1 MYSMCVILSLF
12 SVLSHR
18 VGALQI
24 SIIIIIIV
32 GTACYFS
39 TSFCFERLSFICFIS
54 PYLNLFICS
63 KVTLIKKLKSMDLSN
78 GLELFASKVAQCMNN
93 YVQHSLATVSKN
105 VIVCV
110 ITELLLAK
118 YNTPTVIACSLQNRL
133 LSQNTLRTYNSPHKL
148 RPVIW
153 FWQLSIASVLTSLCK
168 PYQPCW
174 WYGTGPTWAEIL
186 QAVWTK
192 LAGRLVPVDL
202 IL

>member
-1 MYSMCVILSLF
+1 MYSTCVILSLF

-24 SIIIIIIV
+24 FIIVIV
-32 GTACYFS
+32 GTACYVS
-39 TSFCFERLSFICFIS
+39 ASFCFERLSFICFIS

-78 GLELFASKVAQCMNN
+78 GLELFAPKVAQCMNN

-133 LSQNTLRTYNSPHKL
+133 LSPNTLHTYNSPHKL
-148 RPVIW
+148 RPVI
-153 FWQLSIASVLTSLCK
+153 
-168 PYQPCW
+168 
-174 WYGTGPTWAEIL
+174 
-186 QAVWTK
+186 
-192 LAGRLVPVDL
+192 
-202 IL
+202 